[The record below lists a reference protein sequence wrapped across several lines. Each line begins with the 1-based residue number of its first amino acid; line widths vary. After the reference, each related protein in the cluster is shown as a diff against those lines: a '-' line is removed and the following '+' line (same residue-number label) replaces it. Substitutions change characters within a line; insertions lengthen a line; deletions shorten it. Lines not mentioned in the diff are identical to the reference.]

1 LREKSKTFRLLNY
14 LRSRKVFLLNPLV
27 VDDALE
33 RGIDDIC
40 LKRVLFEWL
49 GDRKKEQARAEIAS
63 LKKVM
68 DCTVN

>member
-1 LREKSKTFRLLNY
+1 
-14 LRSRKVFLLNPLV
+14 V